1 MLATLA
7 AAQFLMLLDSSV
19 MNVAIAT
26 VAEDVDTTVTGIQ
39 TAITMYTLVMA
50 MFMVT
55 GGKFGSMYGR
65 KRIFMIGCVVYGLGS
80 LTTAV
85 APNLPILI
93 LGWSFFEGIGA
104 AMILPAVV
112 ALVAGN
118 VPPEGRPRAF
128 GLVMG
133 AGAIAV
139 AVGPLIGG
147 VATTYFSWRWVFAGE
162 VVVVVLILLL
172 ARRIEEPPLPERVT
186 LDVVGAALIA
196 IGLGLAVYGVLRTSE
211 WGWVT
216 PKPGAPSLNGV
227 SLSVWLLLLGGLTIL
242 AFFEWESRLVARGR
256 EPLIRPSLFRYREMT
271 AGLTVFYVQYLVQA
285 GVFFTI
291 PLFLSVAL
299 GLSALETGV
308 RILPLSFALLAG
320 AVGIPRFFPKASPRR
335 VVRLGLLLM
344 VTGTAVLIVA
354 LDPDA
359 DATIVTVPLLLIGLG
374 IGALASQLG
383 AVTVSAVPDEESG
396 EVGGLQNTATNLGAA
411 TGTALAGSILIAA
424 LTASF
429 LASVTDNPDIPSS
442 VKEQANV
449 QLAAGI
455 PFMSDH
461 DLQAALDNAGVSP
474 EVATAALEANEQARV
489 DGLRTAL
496 AVLALVAL
504 SGLFLARGIP
514 KAPE

>member
-1 MLATLA
+1 MENVSTKSGTGTGLALATLA

-19 MNVAIAT
+19 INVAIAT
-26 VAEDVDTTVTGIQ
+26 VAKDVGTTVTGIQ

-162 VVVVVLILLL
+162 GVVVVLILLL
-172 ARRIEEPPLPERVT
+172 ARRIEEPRLPERVP

-196 IGLGLAVYGVLRTSE
+196 IGLGLAVYGVLRSSE

-227 SLSVWLLLLGGLTIL
+227 SLSVWLLILGGLTIL

-285 GVFFTI
+285 GVFS
-291 PLFLSVAL
+291 PSRSSYRWRLVCRRWKQAS
-299 GLSALETGV
+299 GSSPCRSHCWPGQSASRG
-308 RILPLSFALLAG
+308 
-320 AVGIPRFFPKASPRR
+320 
-335 VVRLGLLLM
+335 
-344 VTGTAVLIVA
+344 
-354 LDPDA
+354 
-359 DATIVTVPLLLIGLG
+359 
-374 IGALASQLG
+374 
-383 AVTVSAVPDEESG
+383 
-396 EVGGLQNTATNLGAA
+396 
-411 TGTALAGSILIAA
+411 
-424 LTASF
+424 SF
-429 LASVTDNPDIPSS
+429 LRRHHDESS
-442 VKEQANV
+442 AW
-449 QLAAGI
+449 ACC
-455 PFMSDH
+455 
-461 DLQAALDNAGVSP
+461 
-474 EVATAALEANEQARV
+474 
-489 DGLRTAL
+489 
-496 AVLALVAL
+496 
-504 SGLFLARGIP
+504 
-514 KAPE
+514 